1 MWSHISHLPWRKPGD
16 EKVRDAA
23 NSGREPGCGSN
34 GLLMLLPRFHWILFA
49 AFRPLMEQ
57 HMHLLSALFKRN
69 VLWLETLEVSHA
81 KADPLPELTHFG
93 PVDFNTSGGSAVW
106 TSTCVC
112 RLAAAQS
119 HAEPRSEYKFHPD
132 SGGPMSPNDVH
143 WPRQQEAME
152 TLKIWK
158 LHESEPP
165 LRYTQARTPMGR
177 SYSVDGLWVIRW
189 NQPQALRDIRNL
201 METEGNCIA
210 PRHMKTILFG
220 ILFMSL
226 SLSLY
231 IYIHTHLELPY
242 PKKKRALQNFPLFRV
257 KTLFSY
263 VFLWL
268 HRRRLWCWVVDGFL
282 RDIYILYNIYV
293 FFAGY
298 LRVFD
303 GLAKPAFPP
312 TAGFRHHNP
321 FFVLGFSSKK
331 TWFLSRNPLFF

>member
-34 GLLMLLPRFHWILFA
+34 GLLMLLPSFHWILFA

-81 KADPLPELTHFG
+81 RADPLPELTHFG

-152 TLKIWK
+152 ALKIWK

-210 PRHMKTILFG
+210 SRHMKTILFG
-220 ILFMSL
+220 ILFISL
-226 SLSLY
+226 SLAIYNY
-231 IYIHTHLELPY
+231 IYIHTLSFHIPR
-242 PKKKRALQNFPLFRV
+242 KRGLCKISHFSEWKPGFPM
-257 KTLFSY
+257 FSFGCI
-263 VFLWL
+263 VG
-268 HRRRLWCWVVDGFL
+268 GFDAGL
-282 RDIYILYNIYV
+282 LTGFYGIYIYIYII
-293 FFAGY
+293 F
-298 LRVFD
+298 
-303 GLAKPAFPP
+303 
-312 TAGFRHHNP
+312 TC
-321 FFVLGFSSKK
+321 
-331 TWFLSRNPLFF
+331 FLLSTG

>member
-1 MWSHISHLPWRKPGD
+1 M
-16 EKVRDAA
+16 
-23 NSGREPGCGSN
+23 
-34 GLLMLLPRFHWILFA
+34 
-49 AFRPLMEQ
+49 
-57 HMHLLSALFKRN
+57 
-69 VLWLETLEVSHA
+69 EVSHA

-152 TLKIWK
+152 ALKIWK

-226 SLSLY
+226 SLY

-268 HRRRLWCWVVDGFL
+268 HRRRL
-282 RDIYILYNIYV
+282 
-293 FFAGY
+293 
-298 LRVFD
+298 
-303 GLAKPAFPP
+303 
-312 TAGFRHHNP
+312 
-321 FFVLGFSSKK
+321 
-331 TWFLSRNPLFF
+331 